1 MSGTSMTVTCST
13 FFKSPLSPANTTLSS
28 YFNDIIIHF
37 YEDTALIES
46 TGRQLGIDV
55 NHDYFLAIS
64 FLYPS
69 DMVVSCE
76 NKCRLMEL
84 LTPVLSC
91 GPLNSTIDSPQ
102 FLACD
107 KGILFFLMAHTK
119 EELLN
124 ANVQVC
130 EKAIRLLEE
139 NFPDTFIR
147 IGIDT
152 IENGLSGIER
162 SYQNSIHAIDAGEQF
177 KKERRI
183 LDFIGMEIYS
193 AMNAIVLAHGQTLIS
208 TILLQ
213 LSKEKQRR

>member
-1 MSGTSMTVTCST
+1 M
-13 FFKSPLSPANTTLSS
+13 
-28 YFNDIIIHF
+28 
-37 YEDTALIES
+37 ES

-177 KKERRI
+177 KKERCI

>member
-1 MSGTSMTVTCST
+1 MTVTCST
-13 FFKSPLSPANTTLSS
+13 FFKSPISPANTTLSS

-37 YEDTALIES
+37 YEDTALMES

>member
-1 MSGTSMTVTCST
+1 M
-13 FFKSPLSPANTTLSS
+13 
-28 YFNDIIIHF
+28 
-37 YEDTALIES
+37 ES

-139 NFPDTFIR
+139 NFPDPFIR

-152 IENGLSGIER
+152 IENG
-162 SYQNSIHAIDAGEQF
+162 
-177 KKERRI
+177 
-183 LDFIGMEIYS
+183 
-193 AMNAIVLAHGQTLIS
+193 
-208 TILLQ
+208 
-213 LSKEKQRR
+213 

>member
-1 MSGTSMTVTCST
+1 MTVTCST

-37 YEDTALIES
+37 YEDTALMES

>member
-1 MSGTSMTVTCST
+1 M
-13 FFKSPLSPANTTLSS
+13 
-28 YFNDIIIHF
+28 
-37 YEDTALIES
+37 ES

-177 KKERRI
+177 KKNGASWT
-183 LDFIGMEIYS
+183 LS
-193 AMNAIVLAHGQTLIS
+193 AWRS
-208 TILLQ
+208 TAL
-213 LSKEKQRR
+213 